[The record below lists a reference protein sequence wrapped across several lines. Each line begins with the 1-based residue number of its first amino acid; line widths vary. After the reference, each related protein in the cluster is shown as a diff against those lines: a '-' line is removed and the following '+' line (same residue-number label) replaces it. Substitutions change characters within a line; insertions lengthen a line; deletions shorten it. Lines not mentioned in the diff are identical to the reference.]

1 MRRVHL
7 IRHGAVVGDGHRRY
21 LGRTDLAMSEAG
33 IAQIAALAEVFAEAP
48 PFDVVWCSD
57 LDRARQTA
65 EILAAPRAIPI
76 RVDARLRE
84 IDMGDWEGLDRVTL
98 AATDPEAHAARGR
111 DLFGFRPPA
120 GESFADVLARV
131 LPVWAEIADDAR
143 DARIAVAGH
152 AGVHRLILCRIL
164 GMAPENLFRLPKTY
178 GHVDVLERGRD
189 GWVARLLDAG
199 PMALADWLRGSSRR
213 AV

>member
-21 LGRTDLAMSEAG
+21 LGRTDLEMSEAG
-33 IAQIAALAEVFAEAP
+33 IAQIAALAEIFAEAP

-65 EILAAPRAIPI
+65 EILAAPRGIPI

-84 IDMGDWEGLDRVTL
+84 IDMGDWEGLERDALRR
-98 AATDPEAHAARGR
+98 ADPEAHAARGR
-111 DLFGFRPPA
+111 DLFGFRPPG
-120 GESFADVLARV
+120 GESFADVLARL
-131 LPVWAEIADDAR
+131 LPVWTEIADDAR
-143 DARIAVAGH
+143 DGQIAVAGH
-152 AGVHRLILCRIL
+152 AGVLRLILCRVL
-164 GMAPENLFRLPKTY
+164 GTAPENLFRLPKTY
-178 GHVDVLERGRD
+178 GHVDVLERQGE

-199 PMALADWLRGSSRR
+199 PAALAAWLGEASPR
-213 AV
+213 

>member
-21 LGRTDLAMSEAG
+21 LGRTDLEMNEAG
-33 IAQIAALAEVFAEAP
+33 IAQIAALAEIFAEAP

-65 EILAAPRAIPI
+65 EILATPWDIPI

-84 IDMGDWEGLDRVTL
+84 IDMGDWEGLDRATL
-98 AATDPEAHAARGR
+98 AAADPEAYAARGR
-111 DLFGFRPPA
+111 DLFGFRPPG

-131 LPVWAEIADDAR
+131 LPVWADIADECLSAR
-143 DARIAVAGH
+143 VAVAGH
-152 AGVHRLILCRIL
+152 AGVFRSIICHVL
-164 GMAPENLFRLPKTY
+164 GMPPQNLFRLPKTH
-178 GHVDVLERGRD
+178 GHVDVLERRRD
-189 GWVARLLDAG
+189 GWEVRLLDAG
-199 PMALADWLRGSSRR
+199 PAALADWLRGSI
-213 AV
+213 APPV